1 MSTQEEL
8 KFLDNAFDI
17 EQENIKHL
25 QKSDLMQEQTIY
37 NILSIEDTAKRQL
50 IEFEY
55 MERAREL
62 HIITPFKKLYNAV
75 CKQSSECISDNRY
88 TENDNKVYRNKA
100 DDGITVISNFVVRP
114 IEELTKDNGETT
126 SKYFCLGGQMYDGK
140 ELKAIQV
147 SAEEFPN
154 VIKWTTTNWGA
165 RPTIYPPKSNYDH
178 FGAYIR
184 QLINDYGVPEKI
196 LYQHTG
202 FRNIDGKLIY
212 LNNNRTASGDNIA
225 CELETE
231 LKGYGFVESDIL
243 PMQAMQDTLKLLE
256 LGDINILYPLM
267 SFIYL
272 TPINYFFDRIGY
284 PISFALFLKGM
295 TGAFK
300 TTTGL
305 LFLSHFTNGII
316 TAPTSFR
323 ATANAIEKL
332 AFTLKDMPLLVD
344 DYHPTNSKEKTSM
357 DNIAQRLARGAGDH
371 ASRSRLDANAQLRKS
386 YTPRGTTIITGED
399 MPNIGQSGVARFHV
413 VNFEKGGIDSIKLTQ
428 ANNFTD
434 SYNKNM
440 QGYIM
445 WLISQADT
453 IENDLKNEFLIYRDE
468 LYKSKIHGRT
478 ASNTAYLRIGIT
490 YFLKYAVFVG
500 AISEQI
506 AEEHKKTAFDVF
518 DRAMK
523 EQAELQKDTE
533 PVQMFI
539 NALNELISSGR
550 YGFHAL
556 NNDGSIS
563 CNGVLPS
570 DKILGYDETNGEY
583 YYCYSDI
590 TYQAV
595 SKFYDGQ
602 FPIGRATLF
611 KHLEKAGVIATQN
624 GKNTVKK
631 YIDKKQSRFLALKR
645 NAVFAEEKGNSK
657 NENK

>member
-1 MSTQEEL
+1 MDTQEEL
-8 KFLDNAFDI
+8 EMLDNDFNI
-17 EQENIKHL
+17 EREKIKHL
-25 QKSDLMQEQTIY
+25 QKSDLMQELTIY
-37 NILSIEDTAKRQL
+37 NILGIEDNAKRQL

-75 CKQSSECISDNRY
+75 CKQSADCNGDNRY
-88 TENDNKVYRNKA
+88 TEINDRVYRNKA
-100 DDGITVISNFVVRP
+100 DDGTTEIANFVIRP

-126 SKYFCLGGQMYDGK
+126 SKYFCLGGRMYDGK
-140 ELKAIQV
+140 ELKPIQV

-154 VIKWTTTNWGA
+154 VLKWTTTNWGA

-184 QLINDYGVPEKI
+184 QLINYFGLPERVM
-196 LYQHTG
+196 YQHTG
-202 FRNIDGKLIY
+202 FREVDGKLIY
-212 LNNNRTASGDNIA
+212 LNNNSTAGGDNIS

-231 LKGYGFVESDIL
+231 LKGYGFIESDIL
-243 PMQAMQDTLKLLE
+243 PLQAMHDTLKLLE
-256 LGDINILYPLM
+256 LGDTNVLYPLM

-272 TPINYFFDRIGY
+272 APLNYFFNRIGY
-284 PISFALFLKGM
+284 PVSFALFLKGM

-300 TTTGL
+300 TTTAA
-305 LFLSHFTNGII
+305 LFLSHFTNGVI

-344 DYHPTNSKEKTSM
+344 DYHPTNAKEKASM

-371 ASRSRLDANAQLRKS
+371 ASRSRLDANSQLRKS

-413 VNFEKGGIDSIKLTQ
+413 VNFEKGGIDSAKLTQ
-428 ANNFTD
+428 AKDFTD
-434 SYNKNM
+434 SYNKTM

-445 WLISQADT
+445 WLISIADT
-453 IENDLKNEFLIYRDE
+453 LENDLKNEFLKYRDE
-468 LYKSKIHGRT
+468 LYQSKLHGRT
-478 ASNTAYLRIGIT
+478 ASNTAYLRIGIV

-500 AISEQI
+500 AISEQA

-539 NALNELISSGR
+539 NALNELISSGQ

-556 NNDGSIS
+556 NSDGGVSY
-563 CNGVLPS
+563 NGVLPS

-590 TYQAV
+590 TCKAV
-595 SKFYDGQ
+595 TKFYDGQ
-602 FPIGRATLF
+602 FPIGRTTLF
-611 KHLEKAGVIATQN
+611 KHLERAGVIATQN
-624 GKNTVKK
+624 GQNTIRKN
-631 YIDKKQSRFLALKR
+631 IDQKQSRFLALKR
-645 NAVFAEEKGNSK
+645 NAVFA
-657 NENK
+657 